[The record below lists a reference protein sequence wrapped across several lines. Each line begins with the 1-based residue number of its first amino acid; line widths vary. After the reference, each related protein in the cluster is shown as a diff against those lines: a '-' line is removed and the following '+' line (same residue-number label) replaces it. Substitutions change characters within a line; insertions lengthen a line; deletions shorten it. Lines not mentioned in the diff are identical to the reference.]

1 VKFIKSQFQQAR
13 EQLGIDAVIG
23 VSCYNAIDLAQS
35 AQNQDANYVA
45 FGALFPSVTKPDAP
59 QCHLNATKP
68 ARQTTTLLQDNT
80 L

>member
-1 VKFIKSQFQQAR
+1 MHLGKNDASIQQAR

-45 FGALFPSVTKPDAP
+45 FGALFHQSPNLMLPNVI
-59 QCHLNATKP
+59 
-68 ARQTTTLLQDNT
+68 
-80 L
+80 